1 MRPLGMFKFLLKK
14 KATLALVPQPAV
26 ARFSYFVV
34 RRKEERERPAAG
46 VQLASALV
54 TFRLNSDDDGE
65 EKEEKIK

>member
-1 MRPLGMFKFLLKK
+1 MRPLGMFKFLLKKK

-26 ARFSYFVV
+26 ARFSYFV